1 MGQEREKFI
10 VLKHEMQGNGYGGN
24 GFTGN
29 GYGGNGFSGNGFGGN
44 GANCQNVFDLSSIN
58 IEEII
63 SIG

>member
-1 MGQEREKFI
+1 MQEREKFI
-10 VLKHEMQGNGYGGN
+10 VLKQEMQGN

-44 GANCQNVFDLSSIN
+44 GANCQNVFDLSCIN

>member
-1 MGQEREKFI
+1 MQEREKFI
-10 VLKHEMQGNGYGGN
+10 VLKHEMQGN

-44 GANCQNVFDLSSIN
+44 GENLQSFFDLSNIN